1 MTSEYVQG
9 REAGAGSAQA
19 GGEGT
24 GGGLRRLVHAVLR
37 RDADGP
43 PPWTAACG
51 AQVAEVRGNWDPE
64 RQLGWAEAACPA
76 CLSRLAA

>member
-9 REAGAGSAQA
+9 REAGAASGRA
-19 GGEGT
+19 E
-24 GGGLRRLVHAVLR
+24 GGLRRLVHAVLR

-51 AQVAEVRGNWDPE
+51 AEVAEIRGSWDPHGA
-64 RQLGWAEAACPA
+64 LGRHEIACPS

>member
-9 REAGAGSAQA
+9 REAGAAASE
-19 GGEGT
+19 GGF
-24 GGGLRRLVHAVLR
+24 RRLVHAVLR
-37 RDADGP
+37 READGP

-51 AQVAEVRGNWDPE
+51 TEVADVRGTWDPHRE
-64 RQLGWAEAACPA
+64 LARDEVACPS